1 VNNGIVGA
9 AVDGLIVVGTSVGMS
24 VGRFVFGFVVG
35 SFVVISLLVG
45 SFVDDIIVVGSPV
58 DDDCSEMID
67 SITVADGCIITV
79 VTSSSSARS
88 SIILLSCAFT
98 ITPRPKRLPLFLPL
112 DNDAASAIDMAV
124 FRRRRGIGT
133 ILFCP
138 LRCIIVGV
146 LIYGSIDYERVGH
159 QKMVR

>member
-1 VNNGIVGA
+1 VSNGIVGA

-35 SFVVISLLVG
+35 SFAVVSLPVG

-79 VTSSSSARS
+79 VTSSSSACS
-88 SIILLSCAFT
+88 SIILSCAFT
-98 ITPRPKRLPLFLPL
+98 TPRPKR
-112 DNDAASAIDMAV
+112 
-124 FRRRRGIGT
+124 
-133 ILFCP
+133 
-138 LRCIIVGV
+138 
-146 LIYGSIDYERVGH
+146 
-159 QKMVR
+159 